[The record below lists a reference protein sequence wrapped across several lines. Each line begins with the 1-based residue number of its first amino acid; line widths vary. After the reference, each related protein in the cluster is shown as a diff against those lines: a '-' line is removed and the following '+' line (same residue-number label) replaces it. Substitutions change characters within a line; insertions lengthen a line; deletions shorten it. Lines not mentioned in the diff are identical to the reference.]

1 MRTKN
6 AASYALLEDKIAELV
21 EKRLE
26 NICQNQEIVYLCC
39 IIIL

>member
-6 AASYALLEDKIAELV
+6 AASYALLEDKIAEIV

-26 NICQNQEIVYLCC
+26 NIRKNEEKVCSSCV
-39 IIIL
+39 